1 MTPRNHLSEAAR
13 IPQKRS
19 SAFFIKLPRS
29 TGSIATQFQSNLEL
43 LVQRMMA
50 NDMRQE
56 EPKAHY
62 LAVKHRRCQYA
73 RAGRLFEAGKQINEW
88 TQEYNKQDAAI
99 AQALEAGLISNVTQG
114 KEAVDIYW
122 SEMARRARE
131 D

>member
-1 MTPRNHLSEAAR
+1 MLMVDLQGIWEWWHFKEKGDLDP
-13 IPQKRS
+13 
-19 SAFFIKLPRS
+19 
-29 TGSIATQFQSNLEL
+29 L
-43 LVQRMMA
+43 LKIMESGALAPVVQRMMA

-62 LAVKHRRCQYA
+62 LAVKHRRCQYG

-114 KEAVDIYW
+114 KEAVEIYRN
-122 SEMARRARE
+122 EMARRARE
-131 D
+131 DWNEDE